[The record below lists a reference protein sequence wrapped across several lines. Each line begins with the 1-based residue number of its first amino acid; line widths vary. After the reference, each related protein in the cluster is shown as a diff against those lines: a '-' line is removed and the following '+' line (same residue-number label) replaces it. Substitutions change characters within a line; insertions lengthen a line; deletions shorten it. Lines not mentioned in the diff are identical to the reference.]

1 MRIANPMYDAV
12 FKHLLE
18 DPASAKLIVGSILGE
33 DLESLEMVPQE
44 SAVQVGSSRSAAAP
58 EGAGFT
64 VLRVDFAATVRT
76 VAGEH
81 LRVLIEVQKARYSDD
96 VMRFRRYLG
105 THYADERNAVTYL
118 EDGRKRS
125 RPRRL
130 TTIYFLGEP
139 LPCADAT
146 VLKVTRQYV
155 DAVTGERLAVRE
167 EFVEALTH
175 DCYVVQ
181 VSRLPTRRRN
191 DLEKL
196 LSVFDQDLRAAD
208 SRHALEVDAA
218 AMPDRYA
225 PVLRRLQRAAASPEL
240 RHSML
245 TEDEILGAWERMH
258 RENLEQQKALA
269 EQRKAFAEQQK
280 ALEDRQ
286 KALAEQRKAFAEQQK
301 TLEEQQKTLA
311 ERQKTLA
318 EQQKTLAERDET
330 IAAQRAENEK
340 QRGEIEELRRRLGD
354 RR

>member
-18 DPASAKLIVGSILGE
+18 DPAAAKLLVGAILGDE
-33 DLESLEMVPQE
+33 IESLEMVPQE
-44 SAVQVGSSRSAAAP
+44 AAVEVGSVP
-58 EGAGFT
+58 EASTGTGFT

-76 VAGEH
+76 AAGEH

-96 VMRFRRYLG
+96 VVRFRRYLG
-105 THYADERNAVTYL
+105 THYADQRNTVTYA
-118 EDGRKRS
+118 EDGRERT

-139 LPCADAT
+139 LPRTAAT
-146 VLKVTRQYV
+146 VLKVAREYL
-155 DAVTGERLAVRE
+155 DAVTGERLTERE

-181 VSRLPTRRRN
+181 VSRLPAQRRN

-218 AMPDRYA
+218 AIPTRYA
-225 PVLRRLQRAAASPEL
+225 PVLRRLQIAAASPML

-245 TEDEILGAWERMH
+245 TEDEIIGAWEGLYRD
-258 RENLEQQKALA
+258 LA
-269 EQRKAFAEQQK
+269 EQ
-280 ALEDRQ
+280 
-286 KALAEQRKAFAEQQK
+286 K
-301 TLEEQQKTLA
+301 T
-311 ERQKTLA
+311 TLA
-318 EQQKTLAERDET
+318 EQETALAAKDATIER
-330 IAAQRAENEK
+330 QRAENER
-340 QRGEIEELRRRLGD
+340 QRAENERQRAEIEALRRRLGD
-354 RR
+354 RG

>member
-18 DPASAKLIVGSILGE
+18 DPASAKLIVGAILGE
-33 DLESLEMVPQE
+33 EIESLEMAPQE
-44 SAVQVGSSRSAAAP
+44 AAVQVGSAQPAT
-58 EGAGFT
+58 EGTGFT

-76 VAGEH
+76 AAGEH

-105 THYADERNAVTYL
+105 THYGDERNTVTYM
-118 EDGRKRS
+118 ENGRERS

-139 LPCADAT
+139 LPRTTAT
-146 VLKVTRQYV
+146 VLKVAREYV
-155 DAVTGERLAVRE
+155 DVVTGERLEARE

-181 VSRLPTRRRN
+181 VSRLPARRHN

-218 AMPDRYA
+218 TMPERYA
-225 PVLRRLQRAAASPEL
+225 PVLRRLQVAAASPDL
-240 RHSML
+240 RHLML
-245 TEDEILGAWERMH
+245 TEDEIIGAWEGLY
-258 RENLEQQKALA
+258 RENR
-269 EQRKAFAEQQK
+269 EQREA
-280 ALEDRQ
+280 
-286 KALAEQRKAFAEQQK
+286 
-301 TLEEQQKTLA
+301 
-311 ERQKTLA
+311 LA
-318 EQQKTLAERDET
+318 EQQKTLASNRQSIAHQQAALADQQKSLADQQKSLAERDRT
-330 IAAQRAENEK
+330 IEAQRAE
-340 QRGEIEELRRRLGD
+340 IEALRRRLGD
-354 RR
+354 DG

>member
-18 DPASAKLIVGSILGE
+18 DPASAKLIVGAILGE
-33 DLESLEMVPQE
+33 EIESLEMAPQE
-44 SAVQVGSSRSAAAP
+44 AAVQVGSPQPAVP
-58 EGAGFT
+58 EGTSFT

-76 VAGEH
+76 AAGEH
-81 LRVLIEVQKARYSDD
+81 LRVLIEVQKARYSND

-105 THYADERNAVTYL
+105 MHYADQRNTVTYA
-118 EDGRKRS
+118 EGGRERE

-139 LPCADAT
+139 LPRTAAT
-146 VLKVTRQYV
+146 VLKVAREYV
-155 DAVTGERLAVRE
+155 DAVTGDRLTERE

-181 VSRLPTRRRN
+181 VSRLPAQRRN

-208 SRHALEVDAA
+208 SRHALELDAA
-218 AMPDRYA
+218 TMPERYA
-225 PVLRRLQRAAASPEL
+225 PVLRRLQLATASPEL

-245 TEDEILGAWERMH
+245 TEDEIVGAWERVH

-269 EQRKAFAEQQK
+269 EHQEALANNRKAIVEQQ
-280 ALEDRQ
+280 E
-286 KALAEQRKAFAEQQK
+286 ALAEQQSA
-301 TLEEQQKTLA
+301 LA
-311 ERQKTLA
+311 A
-318 EQQKTLAERDET
+318 RDRT
-330 IAAQRAENEK
+330 IEAQRAE
-340 QRGEIEELRRRLGD
+340 IETLRRRLGD
-354 RR
+354 EA

>member
-181 VSRLPTRRRN
+181 VSRLPARRRN

-196 LSVFDQDLRAAD
+196 LSVFDQELRAAD

-245 TEDEILGAWERMH
+245 TEDEILGAWERVH

-269 EQRKAFAEQQK
+269 EQRKAFEDQQK
-280 ALEDRQ
+280 TLEDRQ
-286 KALAEQRKAFAEQQK
+286 KALAEQRKAFEDQQK
-301 TLEEQQKTLA
+301 TLEDQQKTLA

-318 EQQKTLAERDET
+318 DQQKTLAERDET
-330 IAAQRAENEK
+330 IAAQREENEK

-354 RR
+354 SG

>member
-181 VSRLPTRRRN
+181 VSRLPARRRN

-196 LSVFDQDLRAAD
+196 LSVFDQELRAAD

-218 AMPDRYA
+218 AMPERYA

-269 EQRKAFAEQQK
+269 EQRKAFADQQKALAEQQK
-280 ALEDRQ
+280 ALED
-286 KALAEQRKAFAEQQK
+286 
-301 TLEEQQKTLA
+301 QQKTLA
-311 ERQKTLA
+311 D
-318 EQQKTLAERDET
+318 QQKTLAERDET

>member
-44 SAVQVGSSRSAAAP
+44 SAVQVGSSRPAAAP

-181 VSRLPTRRRN
+181 VSRLPARRRN

-196 LSVFDQDLRAAD
+196 LSVFDQELRAAD

-245 TEDEILGAWERMH
+245 TEDEILGAWERVH
-258 RENLEQQKALA
+258 RENLEQQKALE
-269 EQRKAFAEQQK
+269 EQRKA
-280 ALEDRQ
+280 
-286 KALAEQRKAFAEQQK
+286 
-301 TLEEQQKTLA
+301 
-311 ERQKTLA
+311 
-318 EQQKTLAERDET
+318 LAERDET

-354 RR
+354 SG

>member
-18 DPASAKLIVGSILGE
+18 DPASATLIVGSILGE
-33 DLESLEMVPQE
+33 EIESIEMLPQE
-44 SAVQVGSSRSAAAP
+44 TAVEVGSPPAAGA
-58 EGAGFT
+58 EGTGFT

-105 THYADERNAVTYL
+105 THYADERNTVTYL
-118 EDGRKRS
+118 ENGRERS

-139 LPCADAT
+139 LPRTAAT
-146 VLKVTRQYV
+146 VLRVAREYV
-155 DAVTGERLAVRE
+155 DAVTGDRLAARE

-218 AMPDRYA
+218 AMPERYA
-225 PVLRRLQRAAASPEL
+225 PVLRRLQRAAANPEL

-245 TEDEILGAWERMH
+245 TEDEIVGAWERVH
-258 RENLEQQKALA
+258 REHQEQQQAIVEQQKL
-269 EQRKAFAEQQK
+269 
-280 ALEDRQ
+280 
-286 KALAEQRKAFAEQQK
+286 
-301 TLEEQQKTLA
+301 
-311 ERQKTLA
+311 LA
-318 EQQKTLAERDET
+318 EQQEAITAQQEAITARDET
-330 IAAQRAENEK
+330 IEAQRADNEK
-340 QRGEIEELRRRLGD
+340 QRAEIEDLRRRLRD
-354 RR
+354 RG

>member
-44 SAVQVGSSRSAAAP
+44 SAVQVGSSRPAAAP

-181 VSRLPTRRRN
+181 VSRLPARRRN

-196 LSVFDQDLRAAD
+196 LSVFDQELRAAD

-245 TEDEILGAWERMH
+245 TEDEILGAWERVH
-258 RENLEQQKALA
+258 RENLEQQKALE
-269 EQRKAFAEQQK
+269 EQRKA
-280 ALEDRQ
+280 
-286 KALAEQRKAFAEQQK
+286 
-301 TLEEQQKTLA
+301 
-311 ERQKTLA
+311 
-318 EQQKTLAERDET
+318 LAERDET